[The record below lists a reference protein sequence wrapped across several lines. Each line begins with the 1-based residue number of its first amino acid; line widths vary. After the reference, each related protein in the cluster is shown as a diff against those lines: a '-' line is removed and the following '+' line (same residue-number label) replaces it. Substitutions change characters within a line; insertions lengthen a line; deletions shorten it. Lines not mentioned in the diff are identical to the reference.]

1 VFLRR
6 RVRALPVIRR
16 AVALGVVA
24 GALVLSGCS
33 SDGGSSAK
41 TTTTE
46 ATVPVDT
53 KEVLQN
59 LADDVIVP
67 SYQDLSSSLAALS
80 TTTQAL
86 CTSPSPKSLTSAQAA
101 WSSAELAYQRTRAAG
116 IGPAIDDRLMSD
128 VAFAARQTVID
139 DLLESTEPVDRDAVA
154 DEGAAARGIYAS
166 EIALFGEGSDT
177 LTSTAGARRCEYAAS
192 VASLASEAADAVTVQ
207 WTDGDATETFVSGLD
222 GGPQS
227 TVALLVNEVSHRLEE
242 LDTMGLRD
250 MTTAKSIDDLDPS
263 RVGGP
268 ADQRLASRKALLAG
282 ISAAIGDGST
292 GISALVGAHDADTR
306 DRLVA
311 ADERADKALG
321 ALPDSVADAF
331 DDPAAVKAASDA
343 VKKLKVITSTEVASQ
358 LGVTITFSD
367 SDGDS

>member
-1 VFLRR
+1 MYLRR
-6 RVRALPVIRR
+6 SVRALPAVRR
-16 AVALGVVA
+16 AAALAVVA

-41 TTTTE
+41 STTTE
-46 ATVPVDT
+46 APAPVDT
-53 KEVLQN
+53 SEVLQN

-67 SYQDLSSSLAALS
+67 SYQELSSSLAALS

-86 CTSPSPKSLTSAQAA
+86 CATPSPKALESAQAA
-101 WSSAELAYQRTRAAG
+101 WSRADLAYQRTRAAG
-116 IGPAIDDRLMSD
+116 IGPALDDRLMSD

-139 DLLESTEPVDRDAVA
+139 DLLESTDPVDRDAVA

-177 LTSTAGARRCEYAAS
+177 LESAAGARRCEYAAS

-207 WTDGDATETFVSGLD
+207 WTDGDAAEQFVAGLN

-242 LDTMGLRD
+242 LDAMGLRD
-250 MTTAKSIDDLDPS
+250 MTTAKGVEDLDAS

-268 ADQRLASRKALLAG
+268 ADQRLASRKALLEG
-282 ISAAIGDGST
+282 ISATIGDGTT
-292 GISALVGAHDADTR
+292 GISALVGAHDADTSE
-306 DRLVA
+306 RLVA
-311 ADERADKALG
+311 ADEAADKAMA
-321 ALPDSVADAF
+321 ALPDSVAAAF
-331 DDPAAVKAASDA
+331 DDPAAVKKASDA
-343 VKKLKVITSTEVASQ
+343 VTELKVITSTEVASQ